1 MVVVLSFL
9 ASYGYFEGG
18 GIGNLLNYW
27 EQLGLFSYMLPFL
40 LIFAL
45 VFGILTQTNLFKDN
59 KTINGIIALAVGLMA
74 LQFPM
79 VPRFFAE
86 VFPRL
91 GIGLAVILIILIL
104 VGMFSDPSKKWL
116 MITFMVI
123 GFIIAVVVL
132 VNTAGMV
139 GLSTGYWWRAN
150 WSTILFIG
158 LFLVALAVIVGAGS
172 KTTDKTWNAFWRGES
187 PVPAST

>member
-1 MVVVLSFL
+1 MVAVLAFL

-45 VFGILTQTNLFKDN
+45 IFGILVQINLFKDS
-59 KTINGIIALAVGLMA
+59 KAINGIIALAVGLMA

-79 VPRFFAE
+79 VPRFFSE

-158 LFLVALAVIVGAGS
+158 LFLVALAVIVAAGS
-172 KTTDKTWNAFWRGES
+172 KTEDKTWNAFWRGES
-187 PVPAST
+187 PVPASR

>member
-1 MVVVLSFL
+1 MVAVLSFL

-45 VFGILTQTNLFKDN
+45 IFGILTQINLFKDN

-79 VPRFFAE
+79 VPRFFSE

-123 GFIIAVVVL
+123 GFIVAVVVL

-158 LFLVALAVIVGAGS
+158 LFLVALAVIVAAGS
-172 KTTDKTWNAFWRGES
+172 KTTDKNWNAFWRGES

>member
-1 MVVVLSFL
+1 MVAVLSFL

-45 VFGILTQTNLFKDN
+45 IFGILVQINLFKDN
-59 KTINGIIALAVGLMA
+59 KVINGIIALAVGLMA

-79 VPRFFAE
+79 VPRFFSE

-123 GFIIAVVVL
+123 GFIVAVVVL